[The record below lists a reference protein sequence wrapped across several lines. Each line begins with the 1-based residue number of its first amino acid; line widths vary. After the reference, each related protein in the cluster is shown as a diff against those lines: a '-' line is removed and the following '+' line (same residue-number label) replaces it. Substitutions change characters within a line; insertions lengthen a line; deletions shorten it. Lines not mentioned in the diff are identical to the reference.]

1 MVGQNLSKMNPKRYN
16 FDPIIRYKEDWSL
29 EFGPPVQKLTLE
41 DLIEADEKVAGEKE
55 KERMRQQEEKEA
67 WKKILETMT
76 VEERVGYLAA
86 RQKY

>member
-1 MVGQNLSKMNPKRYN
+1 MKDGFPKKYDI
-16 FDPIIRYKEDWSL
+16 FHPMIRYKEDWSL

-55 KERMRQQEEKEA
+55 KERMRRREEKEA

>member
-1 MVGQNLSKMNPKRYN
+1 M
-16 FDPIIRYKEDWSL
+16 
-29 EFGPPVQKLTLE
+29 
-41 DLIEADEKVAGEKE
+41 IEADEKVAGEKE
-55 KERMRQQEEKEA
+55 KERMRRREEKEA